1 MNTPINYIIQKSL
14 EGDKLY
20 QELLLIELRPL
31 IFYNIFKYY
40 SPGDDIVE
48 DLAQEGYMVILE
60 GLLDYDKSRN
70 AHFLEYIKIKIQ
82 FFYKNYFRNS
92 EKQRQTESYDQKIEE
107 CHYEIGF
114 EDIFIS
120 NNLSFE
126 EKLIETEE
134 IEEIFNNIK
143 KLSIKEQDV
152 LNLYFLEKLDMQ
164 EISDRLNI
172 SYRTAIGRKYT
183 AIKRL
188 KKMMANKSQR

>member
-1 MNTPINYIIQKSL
+1 MDTPINYIIQKSL

-20 QELLLIELRPL
+20 QEFLLIELHPL

-40 SPGDDIVE
+40 SPSDDIVE
-48 DLAQEGYMVILE
+48 DLVQEGYIVILE
-60 GLLDYDKSRN
+60 GLMDYDESRN
-70 AHFLEYIKIKIQ
+70 AHFLEYMKIKIQ

-92 EKQRQTESYDQKIEE
+92 KNQRETESFDQNIEK
-107 CHYEIGF
+107 YYNEIRF
-114 EDIFIS
+114 DNIFID
-120 NNLSFE
+120 NNASFE
-126 EKLIETEE
+126 EKIIETEE
-134 IEEIFNNIK
+134 IEEVLNNIK

-164 EISDRLNI
+164 EISNRLNI

-188 KKMMANKSQR
+188 KKMMANRKA